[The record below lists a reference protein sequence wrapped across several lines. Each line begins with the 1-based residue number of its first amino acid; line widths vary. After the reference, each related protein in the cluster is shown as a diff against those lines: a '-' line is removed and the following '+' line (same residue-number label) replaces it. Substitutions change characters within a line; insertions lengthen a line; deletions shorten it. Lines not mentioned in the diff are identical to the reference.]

1 MLLHDRLSD
10 GLKQIGLP
18 VTARQSEQ
26 LEIYLGLIQKWN
38 QTYNL
43 VADCRTEP
51 LLIRHLFDCLSAL
64 PLVAIPPGAHVLD
77 VGSGAG
83 LPGVPWAIFHPESS
97 FTLLDSNGKKTRFLF
112 QVKVALNLE
121 NVRIEHSRLEHYQP
135 VAPLDIVT
143 CRAFASLRDLTEK
156 LGVLMQGHTRL
167 CALKGQLA
175 SAEVA
180 DLPPGFEALALE
192 KISVPFL
199 NEQRH
204 LATVLISPAEKEG
217 INKI

>member
-10 GLKQIGLP
+10 GLDQIGLP
-18 VTARQSEQ
+18 VTARQSAQ
-26 LEIYLGLIQKWN
+26 LDSYLYLIQKWN

-43 VADCRTEP
+43 VADCRTE
-51 LLIRHLFDCLSAL
+51 LLLMRHLFDCLSAL
-64 PLVAIPPGAHVLD
+64 PLASISPGAHVLD

-83 LPGVPWAIFHPESS
+83 LPGIPWAIFHPDSS

-143 CRAFASLRDLTEK
+143 CRAFASLRNLTEK
-156 LGVLMQGHTRL
+156 LGIIMQGHTRL
-167 CALKGQLA
+167 YALKGQLPI
-175 SAEVA
+175 AEVA
-180 DLPPGFEALALE
+180 ELPPAFEALQLQ
-192 KISVPFL
+192 KITVPFL
-199 NEQRH
+199 KEQRH
-204 LATVLISPAEKEG
+204 LVTVAKRQAAIEC

>member
-10 GLKQIGLP
+10 GLNQIGLP
-18 VTARQSEQ
+18 VTAWQSEQ
-26 LEIYLGLIQKWN
+26 LNVYLDLIQKWN

-43 VADCRTEP
+43 VADCRAEP

-64 PLVAIPPGAHVLD
+64 PLASISPGAHVLD

-83 LPGVPWAIFHPESS
+83 LPGIPWAIFHPDSS

-121 NVRIEHSRLEHYQP
+121 NVRIEHSRLEHYQS
-135 VAPLDIVT
+135 VAPMDIVT

-167 CALKGQLA
+167 YALKGQL
-175 SAEVA
+175 SIAEVA
-180 DLPPGFEALALE
+180 DLPPAFEALKLQ
-192 KISVPFL
+192 KITVPFL
-199 NEQRH
+199 KEQRH
-204 LATVLISPAEKEG
+204 LVTVVKRQAVTKG

>member
-10 GLKQIGLP
+10 GLNQIGLP

-26 LEIYLGLIQKWN
+26 LVAYLDLIQKWN

-43 VADCRTEP
+43 VADCRTET

-64 PLVAIPPGAHVLD
+64 PLASISPGAHVLD

-83 LPGVPWAIFHPESS
+83 LPGIPWAIFCPDSS

-112 QVKVALNLE
+112 QVKVALNLQ
-121 NVRIEHSRLEHYQP
+121 NIRIEHSRLEHYQP

-143 CRAFASLRDLTEK
+143 WRAFASLRDLTEK
-156 LGVLMQGHTRL
+156 LGFLMQDHTRL
-167 CALKGQLA
+167 YALKGQLPI
-175 SAEVA
+175 AEVE
-180 DLPPGFEALALE
+180 DLPPAFEALELQ
-192 KISVPFL
+192 KIMVPFL
-199 NEQRH
+199 KEQRH
-204 LATVLISPAEKEG
+204 LVTVVKR
-217 INKI
+217 

>member
-1 MLLHDRLSD
+1 MFLHDQLSD

-18 VTARQSEQ
+18 ITARQSEQ
-26 LEIYLGLIQKWN
+26 LDAYLDLIQKWN

-64 PLVAIPPGAHVLD
+64 PLVAIPAGSYVLD

-83 LPGVPWAIFHPESS
+83 LPGIPWAIFHPDSS
-97 FTLLDSNGKKTRFLF
+97 FSLLDSNGKKTRFLF
-112 QVKVALNLE
+112 QVKVALNLD

-135 VAPLDIVT
+135 VAPVDIVT
-143 CRAFASLRDLTEK
+143 CRALASLRDLTEK

-167 CALKGQLA
+167 CALKGQLPT
-175 SAEVA
+175 AEIA
-180 DLPPGFEALALE
+180 DLPPGFQALE
-192 KISVPFL
+192 LQKIKVPFL
-199 NEQRH
+199 KEERH
-204 LATVLISPAEKEG
+204 LVTVVKGSVLGEG

>member
-10 GLKQIGLP
+10 GLNQIGLP

-26 LEIYLGLIQKWN
+26 LDAYLDLIQKWN

-64 PLVAIPPGAHVLD
+64 PLASISPGVHVLD

-83 LPGVPWAIFHPESS
+83 LPGIPWAIFCPDSS

-156 LGVLMQGHTRL
+156 LGVLMQDHTRL
-167 CALKGQLA
+167 YALKGQLPI
-175 SAEVA
+175 AEVA
-180 DLPPGFEALALE
+180 ELPPAFEALQLQ
-192 KISVPFL
+192 KITVPFL
-199 NEQRH
+199 KEQRH
-204 LATVLISPAEKEG
+204 LVTVVKRQAVTEG

>member
-10 GLKQIGLP
+10 GLNQIGLP
-18 VTARQSEQ
+18 VTAWQSEQ
-26 LEIYLGLIQKWN
+26 LNVYLDLIQKWN

-43 VADCRTEP
+43 VADCRAEP

-64 PLVAIPPGAHVLD
+64 PLASISPGAHVLD

-83 LPGVPWAIFHPESS
+83 LPGIPWAIFHPDSS

-121 NVRIEHSRLEHYQP
+121 NVRIEHSRLEHYQS
-135 VAPLDIVT
+135 VAPMDIVT

-167 CALKGQLA
+167 YALKGQL
-175 SAEVA
+175 SIAEVA
-180 DLPPGFEALALE
+180 DLPPAFEALKLQ
-192 KISVPFL
+192 KITVPFL
-199 NEQRH
+199 KEQRH
-204 LATVLISPAEKEG
+204 LVTVVKRRAVTEG

>member
-10 GLKQIGLP
+10 GLNQIGLP

-26 LEIYLGLIQKWN
+26 LDAYLNLIQKWN

-51 LLIRHLFDCLSAL
+51 LMIRHLFDCLSAL
-64 PLVAIPPGAHVLD
+64 PLASIYPGAHVLD

-83 LPGVPWAIFHPESS
+83 LPGIPWAIFHPDSS

-112 QVKVALNLE
+112 QVKVALSLE
-121 NVRIEHSRLEHYQP
+121 NVCIEHSRLEHYQP
-135 VAPLDIVT
+135 VAPLDIVA

-156 LGVLMQGHTRL
+156 LGVRMQGHTRL
-167 CALKGQLA
+167 YALKGQLPI
-175 SAEVA
+175 AEVA
-180 DLPPGFEALALE
+180 DLPSAFEALELQ
-192 KISVPFL
+192 KITVPFL
-199 NEQRH
+199 EEQRH
-204 LATVLISPAEKEG
+204 LVTVVKRQAVTEG